1 MGGDPKLL
9 SRVFVTWLELTLAGI
24 TGGIVGTTVGGPP
37 GFIVYLLTTLV
48 SVGILL
54 YNVNEL
60 VAARLA
66 AADAAQL
73 IGSGEPP
80 SSPNERSE

>member
-1 MGGDPKLL
+1 MTEPKLL

-24 TGGIVGTTVGGPP
+24 TGGIVGTSLGGPP
-37 GFIVYLLTTLV
+37 GFIVYLFTTLV

-60 VAARLA
+60 VGARLA
-66 AADAAQL
+66 ADAVQT
-73 IGSGEPP
+73 S
-80 SSPNERSE
+80 

>member
-1 MGGDPKLL
+1 MPDEPKLL

-24 TGGIVGTTVGGPP
+24 TGGIVGTSIGGPP

-60 VAARLA
+60 VTAHLA
-66 AADAAQL
+66 AADATQ
-73 IGSGEPP
+73 
-80 SSPNERSE
+80 RS